1 MLNINHYITKNIK
14 MQSNDVSVTSNLF
27 FNKNMTSSY
36 YFHFKNLFNK
46 PVQMKFGYLVWSCRR
61 YYCNTNTT
69 ALAFKE
75 DTTLFGVTKGEENNF
90 LSTNFFKHVIN
101 LTLNFGPQHPAAH
114 GVLRLVL
121 ELDGEYLVKTDPHIG
136 LLHRGTEKLLEY
148 KTYMQG
154 LPYFDRLDYVSMMA
168 QEHAFSLAV
177 ESLLAVEVP
186 FRAKMIR
193 VLFCELTRLLNHLLA
208 ITTHA
213 IDVGALTPMLW
224 GFEEREKLMEF
235 YERVSGARFH
245 ANYIRPGGVVSDLPL
260 GLLDDIYE
268 FSSQFVYRINE
279 IEDLLSTNRIWKQR
293 LVGVGSISK
302 DFALSHAFSGVMLRS
317 VGVCWDLRRS
327 LPYDGYEYLDFAIPV
342 GRFGDSYDRFL
353 LRMEEMRQSIK
364 IIFQALDFLSHT
376 EMLVVDD
383 NIFSFYRLQNAKFV
397 APSRSFLK
405 YSMESLI
412 HHFKLYSEGVLIPQ
426 NEVYI
431 PVESPKGE
439 FGVYLISNGSSKP
452 ERCRIRAP
460 GFFHLQALP
469 TMAQGVMLPDLVTLI
484 GTLDV
489 VFGEIDR

>member
-1 MLNINHYITKNIK
+1 MNITMNLHKKYNNKIYINNNNKLICFFSNKEKIFLKRDNLILYKTK
-14 MQSNDVSVTSNLF
+14 S
-27 FNKNMTSSY
+27 
-36 YFHFKNLFNK
+36 HFGRWVL
-46 PVQMKFGYLVWSCRR
+46 SCGLR
-61 YYCNTNTT
+61 YYSTDNKQIITNNV
-69 ALAFKE
+69 LNK
-75 DTTLFGVTKGEENNF
+75 DN
-90 LSTNFFKHVIN
+90 LSSNFFKHIVN

-121 ELDGEYLVKTDPHIG
+121 ELDGEYLVNVDPHIG

-177 ESLLAVEVP
+177 ESLLSIEVP
-186 FRAKMIR
+186 LRAKLIR

-208 ITTHA
+208 VTTHA

-260 GLLDDIYE
+260 GLLDDIYN
-268 FSSQFVYRINE
+268 FATQFMYRINE
-279 IEDLLSTNRIWKQR
+279 IEDLLSNNRIWKQR
-293 LVGVGSISK
+293 LVGVGVVSK
-302 DFALSHAFSGVMLRS
+302 DFALQNAFSGVMLRS
-317 VGVCWDLRRS
+317 VGVCWDLRRTM
-327 LPYDGYEYLDFAIPV
+327 PYDSYETLEFAVPV
-342 GRFGDSYDRFL
+342 GRFGDSYDRYL
-353 LRMEEMRQSIK
+353 LRMEEMRQSVK
-364 IIFQALDFLSHT
+364 IIFQVLDRLAHQELLS
-376 EMLVVDD
+376 VDQ
-383 NIFSFYRLQNAKFV
+383 NIFSFYRLQNAKVV

-412 HHFKLYSEGVLIPQ
+412 HHFKLYSEGVLVPQ
-426 NEVYI
+426 EEVYI

-439 FGVYLISNGSSKP
+439 FGIHLVSNGTNKP

-460 GFFHLQALP
+460 GFFHLQALV
-469 TMAQGVMLPDLVTLI
+469 TMAKGVMLPDLVTLI

>member
-1 MLNINHYITKNIK
+1 M
-14 MQSNDVSVTSNLF
+14 
-27 FNKNMTSSY
+27 
-36 YFHFKNLFNK
+36 
-46 PVQMKFGYLVWSCRR
+46 
-61 YYCNTNTT
+61 
-69 ALAFKE
+69 
-75 DTTLFGVTKGEENNF
+75 
-90 LSTNFFKHVIN
+90 
-101 LTLNFGPQHPAAH
+101 
-114 GVLRLVL
+114 
-121 ELDGEYLVKTDPHIG
+121 
-136 LLHRGTEKLLEY
+136 
-148 KTYMQG
+148 
-154 LPYFDRLDYVSMMA
+154 
-168 QEHAFSLAV
+168 
-177 ESLLAVEVP
+177 
-186 FRAKMIR
+186 
-193 VLFCELTRLLNHLLA
+193 
-208 ITTHA
+208 
-213 IDVGALTPMLW
+213 
-224 GFEEREKLMEF
+224 
-235 YERVSGARFH
+235 
-245 ANYIRPGGVVSDLPL
+245 
-260 GLLDDIYE
+260 
-268 FSSQFVYRINE
+268 
-279 IEDLLSTNRIWKQR
+279 
-293 LVGVGSISK
+293 
-302 DFALSHAFSGVMLRS
+302 
-317 VGVCWDLRRS
+317 RRS